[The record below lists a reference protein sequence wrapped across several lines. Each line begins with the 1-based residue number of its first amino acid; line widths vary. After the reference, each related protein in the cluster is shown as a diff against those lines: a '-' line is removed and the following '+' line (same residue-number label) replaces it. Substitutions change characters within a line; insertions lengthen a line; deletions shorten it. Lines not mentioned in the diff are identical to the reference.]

1 MKVFKILVIL
11 TVLLLVAGIALLV
24 FSIHTRLTTSEYQFQ
39 VDAVLAAAS
48 VANQGEPLTDPDK
61 AVISEYNGK
70 QTVIVPGNYTALS
83 YYLRKDAYTRPFLNV
98 DKQNALKITVC
109 DDAVF
114 YAVPADESGDKV
126 QIRLET
132 NGNVFQMHTDGGNQ
146 WASLL
151 ECCTKGTYHDDNI
164 PLE

>member
-1 MKVFKILVIL
+1 MKIFRFLVIF
-11 TVLLLVAGIALLV
+11 TAILLV
-24 FSIHTRLTTSEYQFQ
+24 FGIAFLIYSVHARLTASEYQFQ

-109 DDAVF
+109 GDAVF
-114 YAVPADESGDKV
+114 YAVPVDDSGDKV
-126 QIRLET
+126 VIRLET